1 MAQVW
6 TGHST
11 DFSFQNFFF
20 VLWLNFQWGRKKNSE
35 LSISL
40 SFIRLKIYQI
50 AFIKSCHWGRPNSI
64 QSVPKYLYN
73 FYSWFKWF
81 FSETIVQ

>member
-6 TGHST
+6 TGHLT
-11 DFSFQNFFF
+11 DFSFQNYFLYFN
-20 VLWLNFQWGRKKNSE
+20 WISNGEEKKLQIE
-35 LSISL
+35 YLPI
-40 SFIRLKIYQI
+40 IRLKIYRI
-50 AFIKSCHWGRPNSI
+50 TFIKSCHWGRPNSI

>member
-11 DFSFQNFFF
+11 DFSFQNYFLYFN
-20 VLWLNFQWGRKKNSE
+20 WISNGEKKNSE

-40 SFIRLKIYQI
+40 SLGFKIYQI
-50 AFIKSCHWGRPNSI
+50 AFIKSCHWGCTNSI
-64 QSVPKYLYN
+64 ESVSKFLYK
-73 FYSWFKWF
+73 F
-81 FSETIVQ
+81 